1 MCGVSVCEG
10 KTREDHVFS
19 LFSPCPPVKTL
30 SHVSHYKKAKRFLFR
45 LEKNEKNRSS
55 RSLLCVL
62 ADFLLFHKALLF
74 LKKKWCCLG
83 LFMLFFY
90 VLFRHVYTGI

>member
-1 MCGVSVCEG
+1 
-10 KTREDHVFS
+10 
-19 LFSPCPPVKTL
+19 VKTL

-74 LKKKWCCLG
+74 FKKKNG
-83 LFMLFFY
+83 
-90 VLFRHVYTGI
+90 VV